1 MAYVCID
8 LGKISDNDLINE
20 CEYRLSY
27 ESFANKLMNI
37 TKENSYTTQLE
48 SIANDIKL
56 GKDITE
62 KLRAYIY
69 DSIGMI
75 V

>member
-37 TKENSYTTQLE
+37 TKE
-48 SIANDIKL
+48 K
-56 GKDITE
+56 
-62 KLRAYIY
+62 
-69 DSIGMI
+69 
-75 V
+75 